1 MKRTTILFLAVVI
14 SGMLLIG
21 CGKQPTEKMNTAKSA
36 VDAVIAD
43 GAEKYAPED
52 AKKLNDELTAALD
65 EIKIQDGKMMKNYG
79 KAEEMLAKVEAA
91 ATALKTSLPIKKEEA
106 KNNALA
112 AQEAAK
118 TAIDD
123 AKKLL
128 SKAPKGKGSR
138 ADIEAMKADVNG
150 LEDSLAEVQAAVDTE
165 DYAVATEKSKSIQEK
180 AAEVSSQI
188 TQAMEKVAMKTKTK

>member
-1 MKRTTILFLAVVI
+1 MKRSIILFLAVVMA
-14 SGMLLIG
+14 GMLLIG

-65 EIKIQDGKMMKNYG
+65 EIKVQDGKMMKNYA
-79 KAEEMLAKVEAA
+79 KAEEMLAKVQADA
-91 ATALKTSLPIKKEEA
+91 DALKTSLPMKKEEA

-118 TAIDD
+118 TALED

-138 ADIEAMKADVNG
+138 ADIEAMKADVKG

-165 DYAVATEKSKSIQEK
+165 DYAAATEKAKSIQEK

-188 TQAMEKVAMKTKTK
+188 TQAMEKVGTKTKTK